1 MTLGLF
7 HARAGKIGGMTEREK
22 KSGWAGGLGF
32 VLFVVLLLALYVLS
46 TGPSIW
52 LAQRDWVSGRT
63 LNVLYHPVYLLA
75 DKSEWFGLAINW
87 YIHFWSPGP

>member
-1 MTLGLF
+1 
-7 HARAGKIGGMTEREK
+7 
-22 KSGWAGGLGF
+22 
-32 VLFVVLLLALYVLS
+32 VLS